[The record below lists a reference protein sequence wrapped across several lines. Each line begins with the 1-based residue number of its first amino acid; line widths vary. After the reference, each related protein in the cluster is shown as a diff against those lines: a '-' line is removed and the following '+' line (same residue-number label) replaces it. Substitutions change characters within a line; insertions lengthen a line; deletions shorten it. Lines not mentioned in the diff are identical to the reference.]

1 MYNMQP
7 ACVYGVA
14 CRIVKPK
21 IQNLQPFS
29 SLLLFLYLR
38 AWLKIKDTCTE
49 LLMANK

>member
-7 ACVYGVA
+7 ACLCGVA

-29 SLLLFLYLR
+29 SLLLFLYMHT
-38 AWLKIKDTCTE
+38 WLKIKDTCTE